1 MTVTE
6 QVTNEI
12 ALLKKKCTP
21 RQSLCCDAAMTV
33 YNALGKGHSGHSWYV
48 AVSIFER
55 FARHKNRFDIA
66 EHCWNKACSRTYEN
80 PDEYN
85 NSLYGDMCL
94 KSAVDA
100 YCAFCTVRLGDGS
113 ELTNGDWVFTR
124 DILHKMMNDL
134 PLTPVEEGEDC
145 WQHVGRGP
153 DGSKRYQCTRI
164 FSFFKDVYP
173 DGRVDYR
180 DDWVVAAEVHDDGS
194 TSYWNSGVCAKLAEE
209 MFGPFVKF
217 PYNGCTSRYKVY
229 RKCFNSVD
237 GDPGSYDMVW
247 IQYILTP
254 DGKKV
259 PINRYLVEQ
268 KGGDDKSVTADEFL
282 ATLREREPEITKF
295 RRTRAENRIYK
306 AKANGCDAG
315 RIKELEDDLA
325 RENSREFS
333 FGELEFPKEN
343 SDWLP
348 AVK

>member
-55 FARHKNRFDIA
+55 FARHKNRLDIA
-66 EHCWNKACSRTYEN
+66 EHCWLKAHSRTYEN
-80 PDEYN
+80 PAEYN
-85 NSLYGDMCL
+85 DSLYGDMCL

-100 YCAFCTVRLGDGS
+100 YCAFCTVRLDDGS
-113 ELTNGDWVFTR
+113 ELTDGDWVFTR
-124 DILHKMMNDL
+124 DILHKMMNEL
-134 PLTPVEEGEDC
+134 PLTPVEEDEDC
-145 WQHVGRGP
+145 WQQVGKGP
-153 DGSKRYQCTRI
+153 DGSKRYQCSRI

-180 DDWVVAAEVHDDGS
+180 DDWVVAAEVRDDGS
-194 TSYWNSGVCAKLAEE
+194 TSYWNSGVCTKLAEE

-217 PYNGCTSRYKVY
+217 PYNGCTTRYEVY

-247 IQYILTP
+247 IQYIRTP
-254 DGKKV
+254 EDKKV
-259 PINRYLVEQ
+259 PINRYLIEQ
-268 KGGDDKSVTADEFL
+268 KGGNDRSVTADEFL
-282 ATLREREPEITKF
+282 ATLREREPRVHEARIERAK
-295 RRTRAENRIYK
+295 RRIAK
-306 AKANGCDAG
+306 AKDNNDQEHIDYWQ
-315 RIKELEDDLA
+315 RELDTETQKPFTFDIT
-325 RENSREFS
+325 
-333 FGELEFPKEN
+333 ELPKEN

-348 AVK
+348 AAK